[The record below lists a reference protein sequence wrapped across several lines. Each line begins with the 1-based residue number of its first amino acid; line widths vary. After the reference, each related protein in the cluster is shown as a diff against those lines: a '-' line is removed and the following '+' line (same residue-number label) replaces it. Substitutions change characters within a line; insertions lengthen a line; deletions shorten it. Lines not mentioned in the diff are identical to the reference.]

1 MSFWLLL
8 AFPGELAPSL
18 ASVFLDT
25 ILTDSC
31 SFLSFST
38 EKVKKV
44 RKKGNT
50 AENSRKIVSQFFFFN
65 AKNRRERGGLKS
77 WHEEKEAFA
86 VIYGRSCCPTQR
98 HEFPEAR
105 ATGDTQGSWEQ
116 PVQEGS

>member
-38 EKVKKV
+38 EKVKKSG
-44 RKKGNT
+44 RKAT
-50 AENSRKIVSQFFFFN
+50 LQKIQ
-65 AKNRRERGGLKS
+65 
-77 WHEEKEAFA
+77 EK
-86 VIYGRSCCPTQR
+86 
-98 HEFPEAR
+98 
-105 ATGDTQGSWEQ
+105 
-116 PVQEGS
+116 